1 MGQAITDYGKFL
13 AEARE
18 AVDSLNCDQNTYDQ
32 LAAEEIRLER
42 ELEAAKKAV
51 ADNISQ
57 TTRKRRDEI
66 SSDYDQEIGKGQE
79 RLKKARAK
87 REKEKNRGMK
97 ERIADETSELRE
109 HNRELKLQM
118 RTMFQQAGVPG
129 LCNSTFYYALFY
141 PRGAQGDSD
150 LSGLH
155 FGLLSGHS
163 LRVVFPDTGPEDLV
177 SGGDLLYRCGALWRA
192 LCDGGQPHQ
201 DAPP

>member
-129 LCNSTFYYALFY
+129 LCNSPSTMRCFI
-141 PRGAQGDSD
+141 P
-150 LSGLH
+150 
-155 FGLLSGHS
+155 
-163 LRVVFPDTGPEDLV
+163 
-177 SGGDLLYRCGALWRA
+177 GGSRRF
-192 LCDGGQPHQ
+192 
-201 DAPP
+201 